1 MNELISRSNQ
11 GDHFYYK
18 PRITFDEFLGIS
30 SNVIKISACL
40 ASPLNRMSITHP
52 MYERL
57 LKHYDYLE
65 IQAHDHPEQV
75 AYNRHLAE
83 MSQKYGIPLI
93 AGTDTHSL
101 NKYKAE
107 CRTILQLSK
116 HIEFADEDTFDL
128 TYKSYDELV
137 TMFATQDALPEAMYL
152 EAIENTNRMADSVE
166 PFELDISFKYPIL
179 YGERDREVLHQV
191 LDDNLQA
198 KIKEGAITPE
208 QIEPFKAAI
217 AEECRVFDKIEM
229 SGFMLFMSELVT
241 WCKSHGI
248 PIGFNR
254 GSCGGSRVAYVTN
267 TTDLNPE
274 TWHTVFS
281 RFCNEDRKEIGDI
294 DIDVSPSQRDLV
306 YDYIIN
312 RFGQEKTAFILA
324 IGTIKSKGCIDEI
337 CRALALRWNREHQR
351 DEKEFRRV
359 MAQLKDENVKIVLE
373 MRETDLACISLMRL
387 AIFFCPAA

>member
-1 MNELISRSNQ
+1 MDNSFLLDAMDWSYSRVSSFDQCPRMFDLTYLQCMDRVDNAFAQWGSLAHSLLERYFRQQVELWDLSGLYEKEYARAVTERFPFPRLEDSYYERGMELLTDPRTGEQNKVRDNYHTILIAKNYTGLQEMNELISRSNQ

-137 TMFATQDALPEAMYL
+137 AMFATQDALPEAMYL

-166 PFELDISFKYPIL
+166 PFELDISFKYPIAT
-179 YGERDREVLHQV
+179 HH
-191 LDDNLQA
+191 
-198 KIKEGAITPE
+198 
-208 QIEPFKAAI
+208 
-217 AEECRVFDKIEM
+217 
-229 SGFMLFMSELVT
+229 
-241 WCKSHGI
+241 W
-248 PIGFNR
+248 
-254 GSCGGSRVAYVTN
+254 
-267 TTDLNPE
+267 
-274 TWHTVFS
+274 
-281 RFCNEDRKEIGDI
+281 
-294 DIDVSPSQRDLV
+294 
-306 YDYIIN
+306 
-312 RFGQEKTAFILA
+312 
-324 IGTIKSKGCIDEI
+324 
-337 CRALALRWNREHQR
+337 
-351 DEKEFRRV
+351 FRRTG
-359 MAQLKDENVKIVLE
+359 QYCRRSK
-373 MRETDLACISLMRL
+373 TGLA
-387 AIFFCPAA
+387 